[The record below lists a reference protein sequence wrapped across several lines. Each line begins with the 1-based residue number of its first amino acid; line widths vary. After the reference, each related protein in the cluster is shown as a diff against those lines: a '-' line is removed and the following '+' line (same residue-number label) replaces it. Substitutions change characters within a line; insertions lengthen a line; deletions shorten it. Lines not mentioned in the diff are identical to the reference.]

1 MVCLAAENG
10 KLTKENVQDVMA
22 PFYEIHC
29 KVDNDRFDKMAEKGR
44 VEAYRALSNDKIRK
58 DIDNFKQQWGDSY
71 TLNSS
76 EYAKYGEERRKTLP
90 VIMNNVMP
98 DMFSVC
104 GVYPKFEI
112 ETEKYDGRYACA
124 WNTINVTKGE
134 LGLFFKLFLTDKA
147 CAH

>member
-22 PFYEIHC
+22 PFYERHC

-104 GVYPKFEI
+104 EFIPNLKLKRKNMTADMLV
-112 ETEKYDGRYACA
+112 
-124 WNTINVTKGE
+124 
-134 LGLFFKLFLTDKA
+134 LGIP
-147 CAH
+147 